1 MNLFTELKRRNVIRV
16 GLFYIVA
23 ARVVVQVG
31 ETLLPNFDVLNG
43 EEDFECG

>member
-1 MNLFTELKRRNVIRV
+1 MKLIAELERRNVIRV

-23 ARVVVQVG
+23 AWVVVQVA
-31 ETLLPNFDVLNG
+31 ETLLPNFNVLNG